1 MQVKA
6 IPADLEKMIIAKSNG
21 VPAWIDQVLN
31 ELMRT
36 GTLRMQEDSLI
47 GKGKQVMVSA
57 DKKFLK
63 KLKKMSKKR
72 LRRWAQEEGEGDD
85 ILEIPHDTFA
95 GSTAEADINPLDRVL
110 VIKSDTDINKVKGN

>member
-6 IPADLEKMIIAKSNG
+6 IPADLEKMIISKSNG

-31 ELMRT
+31 ELMRI
-36 GTLRMQEDSLI
+36 GTLRMQEDSLLAK
-47 GKGKQVMVSA
+47 GKGSMVHA
-57 DKKFLK
+57 EKKFLK
-63 KLKKMSKKR
+63 KLKKTLKKR

-85 ILEIPHDTFA
+85 VVDIPDSTVA
-95 GSTAEADINPLDRVL
+95 GSTAEADINPMNRVL

>member
-6 IPADLEKMIIAKSNG
+6 IPADLEKMIITKSNG

-31 ELMRT
+31 ELMRI
-36 GTLRMQEDSLI
+36 GTLRMQEDSLL
-47 GKGKQVMVSA
+47 GKGKQSMVHA
-57 DKKFLK
+57 EKKFLK
-63 KLKKMSKKR
+63 KLKKTLKKR

-85 ILEIPHDTFA
+85 ILDIPHSTVA
-95 GSTAEADINPLDRVL
+95 GSTAEADINPFDRIL